1 MTFEL
6 DPEEL
11 DHPEFVR
18 LANNF
23 YREANLPGTFNQA
36 HFIVSWQK
44 FYEMGVGRIWVSADE
59 NLQNISGAIGVLIH
73 PDLYDGELVA
83 QELFW
88 FVEGNAGFKAAME
101 LFYNLENWARWK
113 GAKRLNMACVCNKHM
128 ASLRRFYE
136 KRGFRPVDVSFFKDL
151 S

>member
-1 MTFEL
+1 MIYRIHADEL
-6 DPEEL
+6 E
-11 DHPEFVR
+11 HPEFLR
-18 LANNF
+18 LAQNF
-23 YREANLPGTFNQA
+23 YKDSGLPGTFKQT

-44 FYEMGVGRIWVSADE
+44 FFELEIGAIWVSTRGE
-59 NLQNISGAIGVLIH
+59 LNTIHGAIAGLCH
-73 PDLYDGELVA
+73 PDLYDGELVV

-88 FVEGNAGFKAAME
+88 YVEAEAAFSDSVR
-101 LFYNLENWARWK
+101 LYTCLEDWARTK

-136 KRGFRPVDVSFFKDL
+136 RRNFRPVDVSYFKDL